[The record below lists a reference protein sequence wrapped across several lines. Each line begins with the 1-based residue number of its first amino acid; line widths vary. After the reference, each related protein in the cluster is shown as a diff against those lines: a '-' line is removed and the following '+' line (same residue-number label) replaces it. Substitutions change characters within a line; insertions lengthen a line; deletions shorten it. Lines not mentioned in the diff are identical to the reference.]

1 MYGVVKMMKGTGASA
16 GIGIGKVQ
24 IISDCELKIENR
36 IVNDTD
42 AEKKRFN
49 DAVNLFCINTNKLA
63 DKTETQLGK
72 DKADIIRGHVFMISD
87 PYMKSEIEKL
97 IDGGQCAERA
107 VETICDM
114 FSQMFTASG
123 DELTMQR
130 ATDVQDIKESILK
143 ILLGVESVDISA
155 LPSGTV
161 LVARDLTPSMTVGIN
176 RENVIGI
183 ITETG
188 GKTSHSAIL
197 ARALQ
202 IPAVLSVS
210 DATSKL
216 NNGDTV
222 IIDGSSGEVLISPDN
237 ETVEKY
243 TALRDEFLAEQQKL
257 KAFIGKPTVTL
268 DGKPIELVCNIGSC
282 DEAKTVID
290 NDGEGVGLFRTEFL
304 FMDKKCVPSED
315 EQFEV
320 YKKTAL
326 GLKGKPLI
334 VRTLDVG
341 GDKDIP
347 YLGMKKEE
355 NPFLGFRAI
364 RYCLKNRE
372 LYKNQ
377 LHALLR
383 ASAYGDIRIMVPM
396 VTCVDE
402 LRDVRKMVQE
412 IMLGLDN
419 DNIDYNA
426 NIKIGVMIETPAAML
441 AADML
446 AKEADFFSIGT
457 NDLTQYIMAVDRGNP
472 DVSYLYSA
480 FNPAVLRAIDIIIK
494 AGHENGIPVGMCG
507 EAASDERMIPLL
519 VAMGLDEF
527 SITPTAVLKTRK
539 IISEQSQSGL
549 QEMLK
554 RALSA
559 NSADEVEKTVA
570 EYTK

>member
-1 MYGVVKMMKGTGASA
+1 MKGTGASA
-16 GIGIGKVQ
+16 GYGIGKVQ
-24 IISDCELKIENR
+24 IISESELKIKNR
-36 IVNDTD
+36 IVDDTA
-42 AEKKRFN
+42 AEKQRFN
-49 DAVNLFCINTNKLA
+49 DAVDRFCSETNALA
-63 DKTETQLGK
+63 DKTEAQIGK
-72 DKADIIRGHVFMISD
+72 IEADIIRGHVFMISD
-87 PYMKSEIEKL
+87 PYMQSEIEKL

-114 FSQMFTASG
+114 FAQMFSASG

-130 ATDVQDIKESILK
+130 ASDVSDIKETLLK
-143 ILLGVESVDISA
+143 ILLGVDSVDIAS
-155 LPSGTV
+155 LPKGTV
-161 LVARDLTPSMTVGIN
+161 IVARDLTPSMTVGIN
-176 RENVIGI
+176 RDNVVGI

-202 IPAVLSVS
+202 IPAVLSV
-210 DATSKL
+210 DNAVNTLK
-216 NNGDTV
+216 NGDTV
-222 IIDGSSGEVLISPDN
+222 IIDGTSGEVFINPDDDMLN
-237 ETVEKY
+237 KY
-243 TALRDEFLAEQQKL
+243 TALRNEYLAELEKL
-257 KAFIGKPTVTL
+257 KAFIGKPTVTK
-268 DGKPIELVCNIGSC
+268 DGRTVELVCNIGSS
-282 DEAKTVID
+282 DEAKTVMD

-320 YKKTAL
+320 YKKAAL
-326 GLKGKPLI
+326 ALKGKPLI

-372 LYKNQ
+372 LYANQ

-383 ASAYGDIRIMVPM
+383 ASAFGDIRIMVPM
-396 VTCVDE
+396 VTCIDE
-402 LRDVRKMVQE
+402 LRDVRSMIRD
-412 IMLGLDN
+412 IMLQLDE
-419 DNIDYNA
+419 DNIPYNKD
-426 NIKIGVMIETPAAML
+426 IKVGVMIETPAAML
-441 AADML
+441 AADIL

-480 FNPAVLRAIDIIIK
+480 FNPSVLRAINIIIK
-494 AGHENGIPVGMCG
+494 AGHANGIPVGMCG

-539 IISEQSQSGL
+539 VIAEQSHDDL
-549 QEMLK
+549 QNMLS
-554 RALSA
+554 RALEA
-559 NSADEVEKTVA
+559 NSAKEVEKIVS
-570 EYTK
+570 EYVK

>member
-1 MYGVVKMMKGTGASA
+1 MKGTGASA
-16 GIGIGKVQ
+16 GYGIGKVQ
-24 IISDCELKIENR
+24 IISESELKIKNR
-36 IVNDTD
+36 IVEDMT
-42 AEKKRFN
+42 AEKQRFN
-49 DAVNLFCINTNKLA
+49 DAVDRFCSDTNALA
-63 DKTETQLGK
+63 DKTEAQIGK
-72 DKADIIRGHVFMISD
+72 TEADIIRGHVFMISD

-114 FSQMFTASG
+114 FAQMFSASG

-130 ATDVQDIKESILK
+130 ASDVSDIKESLLK
-143 ILLGVESVDISA
+143 ILLGVDSVDIAS

-161 LVARDLTPSMTVGIN
+161 IVARDLTPSMTVGIN
-176 RENVIGI
+176 RENVVGI

-202 IPAVLSVS
+202 IPAVLSADNAVNE
-210 DATSKL
+210 L
-216 NNGDTV
+216 ENGDTV
-222 IIDGSSGEVLISPDN
+222 IIDGTSGEIFVNPDD
-237 ETVEKY
+237 ETLNKY
-243 TALRDEFLAEQQKL
+243 TNLRNEYLAEQEKL
-257 KAFIGKPTVTL
+257 KAFIGKPTLTK
-268 DGKPIELVCNIGSC
+268 DGKTVELVCNIGSS

-320 YKKTAL
+320 YKKAAL
-326 GLKGKPLI
+326 TLKGKPLI

-364 RYCLKNRE
+364 RYCLKNRK
-372 LYKNQ
+372 LYADQ

-383 ASAYGDIRIMVPM
+383 ASAFGDIRIMVPM
-396 VTCVDE
+396 VTCIDE
-402 LRDVRKMVQE
+402 LRDVKSMVRE
-412 IMLGLDN
+412 IMTQLDS
-419 DNIDYNA
+419 DGIPYNKD
-426 NIKIGVMIETPAAML
+426 IKIGVMIETPAAML
-441 AADML
+441 AADIL

-480 FNPAVLRAIDIIIK
+480 FNPSVLRAIDIIIK
-494 AGHENGIPVGMCG
+494 AAHRGGIPVGMCG

-539 IISEQSQSGL
+539 VIAEQSHDDL
-549 QEMLK
+549 QNMLS
-554 RALSA
+554 RALKA
-559 NSADEVEKTVA
+559 NSAEEVEKIVS

>member
-1 MYGVVKMMKGTGASA
+1 MKGTGASA
-16 GIGIGKVQ
+16 GYGIGKVQ
-24 IISDCELKIENR
+24 IISESELKIKNR
-36 IVNDTD
+36 IVEDMT
-42 AEKKRFN
+42 AEKQRFN
-49 DAVNLFCINTNKLA
+49 DAVDRFCSDTNALA
-63 DKTETQLGK
+63 DKTEAQIGK
-72 DKADIIRGHVFMISD
+72 TEADIIRGHVFMISD

-114 FSQMFTASG
+114 FAQMFSASG

-130 ATDVQDIKESILK
+130 ASDVSDIKESLLK
-143 ILLGVESVDISA
+143 ILLGVDSVDIAS

-161 LVARDLTPSMTVGIN
+161 IVARDLTPSMTVGIN
-176 RENVIGI
+176 RDNVVGI

-202 IPAVLSVS
+202 IPAVLSADNAVNE
-210 DATSKL
+210 L
-216 NNGDTV
+216 ENGDTV
-222 IIDGSSGEVLISPDN
+222 IIDGTSGEIFVNPDD
-237 ETVEKY
+237 ETLNKY
-243 TALRDEFLAEQQKL
+243 TNLRNEYLAEQEKL
-257 KAFIGKPTVTL
+257 KAFIGKPTVTK
-268 DGKPIELVCNIGSC
+268 DGKTVELVCNIGSS

-320 YKKTAL
+320 YKKAAL
-326 GLKGKPLI
+326 TLKGKPLI

-372 LYKNQ
+372 LYANQ

-383 ASAYGDIRIMVPM
+383 ASAFGDIRIMVPM
-396 VTCVDE
+396 VTCIDE
-402 LRDVRKMVQE
+402 LRDVKSMVRE
-412 IMLGLDN
+412 IMTQLDS
-419 DNIDYNA
+419 DGIPYNKD
-426 NIKIGVMIETPAAML
+426 IKIGVMIETPAAML
-441 AADML
+441 AADIL

-480 FNPAVLRAIDIIIK
+480 FNPSVLRAIEIIIK
-494 AGHENGIPVGMCG
+494 AGHANGIPVGMCG

-539 IISEQSQSGL
+539 VIAEQSHDSL
-549 QEMLK
+549 QNMLS
-554 RALSA
+554 RALKA
-559 NSADEVEKTVA
+559 INAEEVEKIVS

>member
-1 MYGVVKMMKGTGASA
+1 MKGTGASA
-16 GIGIGKVQ
+16 GYGIGKVQ
-24 IISDCELKIENR
+24 IISESELKIKNR
-36 IVNDTD
+36 IVKDTA
-42 AEKKRFN
+42 AEKQRFN
-49 DAVNLFCINTNKLA
+49 DAADRFCSETNALA
-63 DKTETQLGK
+63 DKTEAQIGK

-114 FSQMFTASG
+114 FAQMFSASG

-130 ATDVQDIKESILK
+130 ASDVSDIKESLLK

-155 LPSGTV
+155 LPKGTV
-161 LVARDLTPSMTVGIN
+161 IIAHDLTPSMTVGIN
-176 RENVIGI
+176 PKNVVGI

-202 IPAVLSVS
+202 IPAVLGAKNAISG
-210 DATSKL
+210 L

-222 IIDGSSGEVLISPDN
+222 VIDGTSGEIFVNPDDD
-237 ETVEKY
+237 TITKY
-243 TALRDEFLAEQQKL
+243 TALRNEYLAELEKL
-257 KAFIGKPTVTL
+257 QDFIGKPTVTK
-268 DGKPIELVCNIGSC
+268 DGRTVELVCNIGSS
-282 DEAKTVID
+282 DEAKTVMD

-320 YKKTAL
+320 YKKAAL
-326 GLKGKPLI
+326 ILKGKPLI

-364 RYCLKNRE
+364 RYCLKNRK
-372 LYKNQ
+372 LYSEQ

-383 ASAYGDIRIMVPM
+383 ASAFGDIRIMVPM

-402 LRDVRKMVQE
+402 LRDVKSMVRE
-412 IMLGLDN
+412 IMSQLDK
-419 DNIDYNA
+419 DNIQYNKD
-426 NIKIGVMIETPAAML
+426 IKIGVMIETPAAAL
-441 AADML
+441 ASDII

-480 FNPAVLRAIDIIIK
+480 FNPSVLRAINIIIK
-494 AGHENGIPVGMCG
+494 SAHKNGIPVGMCG

-539 IISEQSQSGL
+539 IISEQSHDDL
-549 QEMLK
+549 QEALN
-554 RALSA
+554 RALIA
-559 NSADEVEKTVA
+559 NSAEEVEKIVS